1 MTGGAVCGK
10 AKRKPVICLAGSGG
24 GHVRQLLDLKPF
36 WQDRNCVFVT
46 EDTALG
52 RSLGVSHPVRFLPHF
67 ALGQMR
73 LRQGLRM
80 VRAAASSLL
89 RSLSIIREFRPDLVV
104 TAGAGSM
111 IFIVAW
117 ARLLGARIVL
127 VDSFARF
134 EKPSAFA
141 RLGTPLA
148 HHVVTQ
154 SEVSARFLKGATAID
169 PLRYLPTRELQKEDH
184 VFATVGATLGF
195 PRLVNMIAEAKD
207 AGLICEQV
215 TLQVGKTAVPANIP
229 PGIDIVRN
237 KSFQDITDLCERS
250 STVICHGG
258 TGSILTALRAQCHTI
273 VVPRLA
279 EQGEHYDDHQLE
291 IAKVF
296 ERRGLVQVAQDQAS
310 LEAALAARSGR
321 KVEPV
326 TTDYTQ
332 LTELLEQILA
342 ECVQNR

>member
-1 MTGGAVCGK
+1 MTGAGVRGG
-10 AKRKPVICLAGSGG
+10 AKREPVICLAASGG
-24 GHVRQLLDLKPF
+24 GHARQLLDLKPF

-52 RSLGVSHPVRFLPHF
+52 RSLEVPHPVRFLPHF

-73 LRQGLRM
+73 LRQGWRM

-104 TAGAGSM
+104 TTGAGSM
-111 IFIVAW
+111 IFIIAW

-141 RLGTPLA
+141 RLGAPLA

-154 SEVSARFLKGATAID
+154 SEASARFLKGATAID
-169 PLRYLPTRELQKEDH
+169 PLRYLPTRKLPKEDH
-184 VFATVGATLGF
+184 VFATVGATLEF
-195 PRLVNMIAEAKD
+195 PRLIKMIAEAKE
-207 AGLICEQV
+207 AGVIPEKL
-215 TLQVGKTAVPANIP
+215 TLQVGETAVPADIP
-229 PGIDIVRN
+229 PGIDIVRSM
-237 KSFQDITDLCERS
+237 SFREITDLCDRC

-258 TGSILTALRAQCHTI
+258 TGSILTALKAQCHTI

-279 EQGEHYDDHQLE
+279 AQGEHYDDHQLE
-291 IAKVF
+291 IADVF
-296 ERRGLVQVAQDQAS
+296 ERRGLVQVARNG
-310 LEAALAARSGR
+310 AALRAALVARSEE
-321 KVEPV
+321 KVQPV

-332 LTELLEQILA
+332 LTQMLEEILA
-342 ECVQNR
+342 ECSRAS